1 MTLDPDIAI
10 SIRNSDDIAK
20 DFIKITLP
28 VLQGVVAACER
39 CDLHKSRKNTVFA
52 RGNPEADICFV
63 GEAPGEDE
71 DLSGIPFVGRSG
83 KLLDETVKELG
94 LDPEKDIYVCN
105 IIKCRPPGNRRPTD
119 EEVNHCIEYLEDQIR
134 MTNAKVIVALGNT
147 AVSTL
152 IGTSGITKIHGK
164 LFKYSKLWLVPV
176 YHPSYVLRN
185 GTSGQTYED
194 FKADIQTAINKVK
207 ENGNNLT
214 SSG

>member
-1 MTLDPDIAI
+1 MDPDII
-10 SIRNSDDIAK
+10 VSIRNADDLV
-20 DFIKITLP
+20 KITLP
-28 VLQGVVAACER
+28 VLQNVVAVCTR
-39 CDLHKSRKNTVFA
+39 CDLHKTRKNTVFA
-52 RGNPEADICFV
+52 RGNPEANICFV

-71 DLSGIPFVGRSG
+71 DLQGIPFVGRSG

-147 AVSTL
+147 AVSNL
-152 IGTSGITKIHGK
+152 IGASGITKIHGK
-164 LFKYSKLWLVPV
+164 IFKYNKLWLVPV
-176 YHPSYVLRN
+176 YHPSYILRN

-194 FKADIQTAINKVK
+194 FKTDIQTAINKAK
-207 ENGNNLT
+207 ENGNNLI
-214 SSG
+214 SSR